1 MAAGWL
7 EQMKQRRVFRAL
19 VGYGIVSFAILQI
32 VEPIMHGLSLPEWVL
47 AAGSDRAWARFS
59 DHARARLGVRR
70 QRGPHRDHRAAA
82 ARRHAVPPD
91 RAGHRARRPRR
102 RLVPHAASGGA

>member
-32 VEPIMHGLSLPEWVL
+32 VEPIMHGLHLPD
-47 AAGSDRAWARFS
+47 S
-59 DHARARLGVRR
+59 
-70 QRGPHRDHRAAA
+70 
-82 ARRHAVPPD
+82 
-91 RAGHRARRPRR
+91 
-102 RLVPHAASGGA
+102 